1 MRTSIQN
8 ENIDRQIADEIVKVN
23 NLSISKLGLRF
34 DSVVVRLLGNLR
46 IVVEQTAPKGKTV
59 IMTISAPIKHPK
71 KTGIKLVEHINELY
85 DLKHKDTS
93 VTVFQNSVQLR
104 LIETSSMHTHKFVGF
119 VHNPRTDS

>member
-8 ENIDRQIADEIVKVN
+8 ENIDRQIAYEIVKVN

-71 KTGIKLVEHINELY
+71 KELNFVEHINELY

-93 VTVFQNSVQLR
+93 VSVFQNSGSTQVNR
-104 LIETSSMHTHKFVGF
+104 NFV
-119 VHNPRTDS
+119 NAYT